1 MIKNYFR
8 LTCARHD
15 SSHEG
20 EAVGGGFGFKH
31 EDEAILNEKVQIDFP
46 MLEINEDG
54 DHEDHL
60 HE

>member
-1 MIKNYFR
+1 MIR

-15 SSHEG
+15 SGHEG
-20 EAVGGGFGFKH
+20 EAVGGRFSFKH
-31 EDEAILNEKVQIDFP
+31 EDEAILYEKVQIDFP
-46 MLEINEDG
+46 MLEINEDS